1 MCYTRHLI
9 MCEPFF
15 TKYQPPYE
23 YYEYKLH
30 EKKPNENMLAN
41 EQKNIWFTE
50 LFAFSLSV

>member
-1 MCYTRHLI
+1 